1 MNKQNFHI
9 ILIISLFLISS
20 CSGGSSYDS
29 ENLNEFAQCI
39 TESGAKMYGAYWC
52 SYCNSQKNM
61 FDNSWEYIDYIE
73 CSLPNQEGQTQYCT
87 EQGITGYPTWEFG
100 DGTRLSGVLSFA
112 DLASKTDCQTPS

>member
-1 MNKQNFHI
+1 MKKQIFQI
-9 ILIISLFLISS
+9 GLISLLFLISS

-39 TESGAKMYGAYWC
+39 TENGAKMYGAYWC

-73 CSLPNQEGQTQYCT
+73 CSLPNQGGQTQHCI
-87 EQGITGYPTWEFG
+87 EQGITGYPTWEFE
-100 DGTRLSGVLSFA
+100 DGTRLSGALSFG
-112 DLASKTDCQTPS
+112 DLASKTGCQTPS